1 MIRSAIAQ
9 AVPAVSTAAVMLYYQ
24 PRKGWTWAIPAGL
37 AAHFVSGWA
46 VNKMLAALEGLVTLP
61 VQPVAL
67 SNGQVQ
73 VPALEN
79 PAQFHGTPESPFEAP
94 VTAPTSKEVEVLDR
108 NDNVIKLP
116 TAMGEP

>member
-9 AVPAVSTAAVMLYYQ
+9 AVPAVSTAAVMLHYL

-37 AAHFVSGWA
+37 AAHFVSGWV
-46 VNKMLAALEGLVTLP
+46 VNKVLAALEGIVTMP
-61 VQPVAL
+61 AQPVTL

-73 VPALEN
+73 VPALET
-79 PAQFHGTPESPFEAP
+79 PTQFHGTPSSSPEAP
-94 VTAPTSKEVEVLDR
+94 PVVPSSKEAEVIDR

-116 TAMGEP
+116 LAMGEP

>member
-9 AVPAVSTAAVMLYYQ
+9 AVPAVSTAAAMLYYQ
-24 PRKGWTWAIPAGL
+24 PRKGWKWAIPAGL
-37 AAHFVSGWA
+37 AAHFVSGW
-46 VNKMLAALEGLVTLP
+46 VVTKVLAAFEGMIVLP
-61 VQPVAL
+61 AQPVTL

-79 PAQFHGTPESPFEAP
+79 PTQFHGTPSSPEGPPEASP
-94 VTAPTSKEVEVLDR
+94 SKDIEVIDR

-116 TAMGEP
+116 LAMGEP